1 LQQGAT
7 EPNRSLPGSVY
18 SVSRFNPMSFQD
30 LGVAGLA
37 VLGVR
42 GACVPLPRSLLLYDA
57 KKLPHLQ
64 VYSE

>member
-1 LQQGAT
+1 
-7 EPNRSLPGSVY
+7 
-18 SVSRFNPMSFQD
+18 MSFQD